1 MEYINQMFWRVLFIE
16 RRVDFN
22 KKAFCDLH
30 HVIFPCVDSFEQ
42 FLNATTTE
50 KMVATA
56 KEISSN
62 ILFSTSVS
70 PTPAVYRGLID
81 AEANYPTTKEGEFI
95 SQDHVVHSVNVYL
108 LGVYLFFNH
117 QLLHDRVFDFFKKDL
132 CEFSDRIEPQ
142 AILQFIDAW
151 KIFAFCHDIG
161 YPFEKLTDKYGYVR
175 PQAVEMLE
183 FYREFGIEVE
193 LDTIIRSIA
202 SLMFATVI
210 CNRSKRSLRSLL
222 EKCKVDWAGLAWT
235 GPQLEDFNISNFPT
249 DIWDD
254 YYRLY
259 CVNSEEDLTCLYPFI
274 TKDKIITVIRN
285 KNETIVGFR
294 IFTLQG
300 ITTLATNTCGLP
312 DNFDDYSE
320 QQYIYEYYCKSPQT
334 TLQESCFQYRISR
347 YFGDENWLNIATFF
361 AEPEIS
367 ILTNNKV
374 DCRNTIHSIYS
385 KLRKDIVIQRNDG
398 QIDPAIRDTNQ
409 SPKMVNVILDQ
420 LKALSD
426 SIKENDEEYQIAY
439 ERVCEA
445 IDHKLKTDEFYE
457 KAVRKIVQTVNPV
470 LNRDSIVLEFISKA
484 FNVSRRNA
492 PADTLPQ
499 LFSAPQTTDNYQCMC
514 KPLVFEGNQSSSFEK
529 TYNELIAGFE
539 QYLTD
544 LGIIPANE
552 TIAFFTD
559 YTNDI
564 TCYDHGIIGTHIL
577 LFSVAMQNHLKNIWG
592 YEVWCESHSAQSTA
606 PNPKDSILEGLGA
619 ILVHNIYTNVYA
631 KKKGISY
638 KLTMDEHPLAY
649 FGALCDALQ
658 IWDRHYS
665 IDQSRCILKNF
676 NPSRSHLSIEI
687 HGKKIV
693 ITCETEN
700 YKKSGE
706 HQRNALDEYLKSA
719 ASLLKV
725 NLLEEPI

>member
-1 MEYINQMFWRVLFIE
+1 MEHINQMFWRVLFME
-16 RRVDFN
+16 RSVDFN
-22 KKAFCDLH
+22 KNAFRDLH
-30 HVIFPCVDSFEQ
+30 HVIFPCVGSFEQ
-42 FLNATTTE
+42 FLNAATTE

-62 ILFSTSVS
+62 ILFSTSIS
-70 PTPAVYRGLID
+70 PSPAVYSGLID
-81 AEANYPTTKEGEFI
+81 AESNYPTAQDGEFI

-142 AILQFIDAW
+142 VISQFIDAW
-151 KIFAFCHDIG
+151 KIFSFCHDIG
-161 YPFEKLTDKYGYVR
+161 YPFEKLTDKLGNVR
-175 PQAVEMLE
+175 PQAVKMFE
-183 FYREFGIEVE
+183 FYRELGTEIE

-202 SLMFATVI
+202 SLMFVTII
-210 CNRSKRSLRSLL
+210 CNRSKRSLRCLL
-222 EKCKVDWAGLAWT
+222 EKCKVDWTGLSWT
-235 GPQLEDFNISNFPT
+235 GAQAEVFNKRCFPN
-249 DIWDD
+249 DVWDD

-259 CVNSEEDLTCLYPFI
+259 CINSEEDLTCLYPFI
-274 TKDKIITVIRN
+274 SKDKIITVIRN
-285 KNETIVGFR
+285 NNETIVGFR
-294 IFTLQG
+294 IITSQG
-300 ITTLATNTCGLP
+300 ITTLATNACGLS
-312 DNFDDYSE
+312 DIVGDYSE
-320 QQYIYEYYCKSPQT
+320 KQYIYEYYCQSPQT
-334 TLQESCFQYRISR
+334 LLRKSCFQHNISR

-374 DCRNTIHSIYS
+374 DCRNAIHSIYS

-398 QIDPAIRDTNQ
+398 QIDPTIRDTNQ
-409 SPKMVNVILDQ
+409 SPKMIDVILDQ
-420 LKALSD
+420 LKVLSS
-426 SIKENDEEYQIAY
+426 SINENDEEYQIVY

-445 IDHKLKTDEFYE
+445 IDRKLKTDEFYE
-457 KAVRKIVQTVNPV
+457 KAVQKIVQTVNPV
-470 LNRDSIVLEFISKA
+470 LTRDSIVLEFITKA
-484 FNVSRRNA
+484 FEASRRTTTNA
-492 PADTLPQ
+492 HPQ
-499 LFSAPQTTDNYQCMC
+499 LFSALQTPENYRCVC
-514 KPLVFEGNQSSSFEK
+514 KPLVFEGNQSSAFEK
-529 TYNELIAGFE
+529 AYKELIAGFE
-539 QYLTD
+539 QYLIEM
-544 LGIIPANE
+544 GIIPPHS
-552 TIAFFTD
+552 TITFFTD
-559 YTNDI
+559 YTNGI

-577 LFSVAMQNHLKNIWG
+577 LFSVAMQAHLKNIWG
-592 YEVWCESHSAQSTA
+592 YNVWCESHFAQSA
-606 PNPKDSILEGLGA
+606 VLNPKNSILEGLGA

-631 KKKGISY
+631 KNKGISY
-638 KLTMDEHPLAY
+638 KLTLDEHPLAY

-676 NPSRSHLSIEI
+676 NPSHSHLSIEI

-706 HQRNALDEYLKSA
+706 NQRNALDEYLKSA

-725 NLLEEPI
+725 NLLEEPV

>member
-1 MEYINQMFWRVLFIE
+1 MEYINQMFWHILFIE
-16 RRVDFN
+16 RSVDFN
-22 KKAFCDLH
+22 KKAFRDLH

-50 KMVATA
+50 KMVAIA

-62 ILFSTSVS
+62 ILFSVSVS
-70 PTPAVYRGLID
+70 PSPAVYRGLID
-81 AEANYPTTKEGEFI
+81 AESNYPASKEGEFI

-117 QLLHDRVFDFFKKDL
+117 QLLHDRVFDYFKKDL

-142 AILQFIDAW
+142 VILQFIDAW

-161 YPFEKLTDKYGYVR
+161 YPFEKLTDKNGNVC
-175 PQAVEMLE
+175 PQAVEMFE
-183 FYREFGIEVE
+183 FYREFGTEIE

-202 SLMFATVI
+202 LLMFATVI

-222 EKCKVDWAGLAWT
+222 EKCKVDWTKLVWT
-235 GPQLEDFNISNFPT
+235 NPQTEDFNPKTFPNG
-249 DIWDD
+249 IWDD

-274 TKDKIITVIRN
+274 SKDKIITVIRN

-294 IFTLQG
+294 SITSQG
-300 ITTLATNTCGLP
+300 ITTLTTNACGLSNYL
-312 DNFDDYSE
+312 DNYSE
-320 QQYIYEYYCKSPQT
+320 QQYIYEYYCKSPQV
-334 TLQESCFQYRISR
+334 TLQNSCFQHNISR

-374 DCRNTIHSIYS
+374 DCRNAIHSIYS
-385 KLRKDIVIQRNDG
+385 KLRKDIVVQRNDG
-398 QIDPAIRDTNQ
+398 QIDPTIKDTNY

-426 SIKENDEEYQIAY
+426 NIVENDEEYQIVY
-439 ERVCEA
+439 KRVCEA
-445 IDHKLKTDEFYE
+445 IDDKLKTDEFYE

-470 LNRDSIVLEFISKA
+470 LTRDSVVLEFISNA
-484 FNVSRRNA
+484 FKRNA
-492 PADTLPQ
+492 AAGTLPQ
-499 LFSAPQTTDNYQCMC
+499 LFSALQTTDNYRCIC
-514 KPLVFEGNQSSSFEK
+514 KPLVFEGNQSSAFEK
-529 TYNELIAGFE
+529 TYNELIAGLE
-539 QYLTD
+539 HYLID
-544 LGIIPANE
+544 MGIIPPGE
-552 TIAFFTD
+552 KVAFFTD

-592 YEVWCESHSAQSTA
+592 YNVWCESHSAQSTA
-606 PNPKDSILEGLGA
+606 PNPKDSIFEGLGA

-649 FGALCDALQ
+649 FGALCDVLQ

-676 NPSRSHLSIEI
+676 NPSHSHLSIEV

-706 HQRNALDEYLKSA
+706 NQRNALDEYLKSA

>member
-1 MEYINQMFWRVLFIE
+1 MEYINQMFWRVLFKE
-16 RRVDFN
+16 RSVHFN
-22 KKAFCDLH
+22 NKAFRDLH
-30 HVIFPCVDSFEQ
+30 HVIFPCVDNFEQ
-42 FLNATTTE
+42 FLSAATTE

-70 PTPAVYRGLID
+70 PSPAVYNGLID
-81 AEANYPTTKEGEFI
+81 AESNYPTSEEGEFI

-117 QLLHDRVFDFFKKDL
+117 QLLHDRVFDYFKKDL

-142 AILQFIDAW
+142 VILQFIDAW
-151 KIFAFCHDIG
+151 KIFALCHDIG
-161 YPFEKLTDKYGYVR
+161 YPFEKLTDRHGNVR
-175 PQAVEMLE
+175 PQAIKMFE

-202 SLMFATVI
+202 SLMFVTVI
-210 CNRSKRSLRSLL
+210 CDRSKRSLRSLL
-222 EKCKVDWAGLAWT
+222 EKCKVNWSGLHWT
-235 GPQLEDFNISNFPT
+235 GTQAEDFIRINFPYN
-249 DIWDD
+249 IWDD

-259 CVNSEEDLTCLYPFI
+259 CINSEEDLRCLYPFI
-274 TKDKIITVIRN
+274 SKDKIITVIRN
-285 KNETIVGFR
+285 KNETIAGFR
-294 IFTLQG
+294 IDTSEG
-300 ITTLATNTCGLP
+300 ITTLAKSACDLP
-312 DNFDDYSE
+312 ENLDGSSE
-320 QQYIYEYYCKSPQT
+320 QNYIYEYYCRAPYT
-334 TLQESCFQYRISR
+334 TLRDSCFRYQISR
-347 YFGDENWLNIATFF
+347 YFSDENWLNIATFF

-374 DCRNTIHSIYS
+374 DCRNVIHSIYS
-385 KLRKDIVIQRNDG
+385 KLRKDIVKQGNG
-398 QIDPAIRDTNQ
+398 DPISLTIRGSNQ
-409 SPKMVNVILDQ
+409 SPKMVDIILDQ
-420 LKALSD
+420 LKVLSD
-426 SIKENDEEYQIAY
+426 GIKENDEEYHISY
-439 ERVCEA
+439 ERICEA

-457 KAVRKIVQTVNPV
+457 KTVRKIVQTINPV
-470 LNRDSIVLEFISKA
+470 LTRNSIVLEFISKA
-484 FNVSRRNA
+484 FEASRRA
-492 PADTLPQ
+492 AAIGTVPQ
-499 LFSAPQTTDNYQCMC
+499 LFSVLKNEDNYHC
-514 KPLVFEGNQSSSFEK
+514 KCEPMVFEGRQSSAFEK
-529 TYNELIAGFE
+529 TYTELIEGFE

-544 LGIIPANE
+544 LGIIPADE
-552 TIAFFTD
+552 KIAFFTD
-559 YTNDI
+559 YSNGI
-564 TCYDHGIIGTHIL
+564 TCYDHGIMGTHIL
-577 LFSVAMQNHLKNIWG
+577 LFSAAMQSHLENIWG
-592 YEVWCESHSAQSTA
+592 YNVWCESHLAQSTV
-606 PNPKDSILEGLGA
+606 PNPRNSILEGLGA

-631 KKKGISY
+631 KNKGISY

-706 HQRNALDEYLKSA
+706 NQRNVLDEYLKSS

-725 NLLEEPI
+725 NLIEEPV